1 VNIDGILGV
10 FNKHE
15 VRYLLVG
22 GVNFLMRHKPV
33 LTFDVDF
40 WVEDSPDNLRRCE
53 AALSELNAAW
63 GFSDEDWGP
72 VKEKASGWIQR
83 QAVFCLTSPHGAID
97 VFRSVRGLG
106 SWEQSFA
113 NSLES
118 VTASG
123 VHCRGISDSDMLK
136 CQLSLDE
143 VDRKED
149 RIKALRRAL
158 NDPI

>member
-22 GVNFLMRHKPV
+22 GVNFLLRHKPV

-40 WVEDSPDNLRRCE
+40 WVEDSTDNLRRCE

-83 QAVFCLTSPHGAID
+83 QGVFCLTSPHGAID

-106 SWEQSFA
+106 SWEQSFT